1 MTPERRHSLV
11 RGFAVIEGAQP
22 AEQTSECDTPAE
34 LKTLPSI
41 WFANEYRRSNARVRV
56 GHQHA
61 GPPARGD
68 RTAPTPYCRCCCSP
82 TSRQPRDGFLVYSP
96 TCAVIRGL
104 SCTRSI
110 GHRRGSPSAAPTDM
124 PCAARPSRRRGR
136 HGGRGVRTRRRYG
149 RRRFTTW
156 CASTSQSS
164 RASAARR
171 TDPALHEPGRR
182 FLGAL
187 GLLIATRGRLG
198 VKPTNERAATSS
210 SAQ

>member
-136 HGGRGVRTRRRYG
+136 HGGPRSPDAAAVRSSTLHYLVRLDQPVVQGLSRTANGPSSTRAGAPVSGGAR
-149 RRRFTTW
+149 
-156 CASTSQSS
+156 STDCDT
-164 RASAARR
+164 R
-171 TDPALHEPGRR
+171 TAG
-182 FLGAL
+182 
-187 GLLIATRGRLG
+187 
-198 VKPTNERAATSS
+198 S
-210 SAQ
+210 